1 MMHLAYIEK
10 KLNPDT
16 CNKYTTVCH
25 YRIPPMRC
33 CEAQPLG
40 KCRVSLFPSCDDI
53 TMKDNPAPL
62 FPCSPFIPFWKCNLR
77 NVVILC
83 WDVMMVGDRQPV
95 VSLVFPS
102 APPKKKR
109 GKKKL
114 LPDESGLYC
123 GLTVPLLSCVVG
135 WYHCHGL
142 RTGGTIIRPAYI
154 FSHCGCAWVLAWVFL
169 PFPLCCCI
177 FPLPI

>member
-10 KLNPDT
+10 TLNPDT

-33 CEAQPLG
+33 CQAQPLG

-109 GKKKL
+109 GKKK
-114 LPDESGLYC
+114 
-123 GLTVPLLSCVVG
+123 T
-135 WYHCHGL
+135 
-142 RTGGTIIRPAYI
+142 
-154 FSHCGCAWVLAWVFL
+154 FAWWVWIVLWSDCTSAV
-169 PFPLCCCI
+169 LCCGVI
-177 FPLPI
+177 PLPWTQNWGHHH